1 MEEEKAAAYY
11 DELTRKGGGAARFK
25 QGLGFSSS
33 GPENDAVPTKHA
45 SASSFLGNFVKA
57 SSPTTTSNLQKKS
70 ELESI
75 QNKLKKN
82 PSREEQT
89 HSSRVS
95 GRDRERDHEDRDR
108 ERKRDYR
115 DREKDYRH
123 RDRDR
128 DRDRGRVYRDTDR
141 ERRRSVSPPR
151 ERRGEKRSESGNAR
165 KERTDK
171 VNFPRLIEGYDKMTP
186 AERVKAKMK
195 LQLAETAEKDEAKG
209 MGPGWERFE
218 FDKDA
223 PLDDEELEVA
233 DDDVALVKH
242 IGQSFRFSA
251 IEARREEQIKAAHDE
266 AMFGTSAVPPA
277 VSSDSEPEADNSKQK
292 SNEGGL
298 AKSLLSEKVLA
309 KQQGSWRDRALK
321 RVVSLSAH
329 SLHQRKK
336 NKISTIPVTNPTV
349 HTMASSTVNRWLRPE
364 VYPLFAAVGVAVGIC
379 GFQLVRNLC
388 INPEVRVSKEN
399 RTAGVLDNFAEG
411 EKYSEH
417 FLRKYVRNRTPEIM
431 PSINSFFTNPK

>member
-33 GPENDAVPTKHA
+33 SPENDAVPKKQA
-45 SASSFLGNFVKA
+45 SSSSFLSNFVKA

-95 GRDRERDHEDRDR
+95 SRDRGRDHGDRDR
-108 ERKRDYR
+108 ERKRDYI

-128 DRDRGRVYRDTDR
+128 GRDYRDRDR

-151 ERRGEKRSESGNAR
+151 ERREEKRNESGKAR

-171 VNFPRLIEGYDKMTP
+171 VGFSRLIEGYDKMTP

-195 LQLAETAEKDEAKG
+195 LQLAETAEKDETKG
-209 MGPGWERFE
+209 MGSGWERFE

-266 AMFGTSAVPPA
+266 AMFGASAVPPS
-277 VSSDSEPEADNSKQK
+277 VSSDSEPEADNSEKK

-298 AKSLLSEKVLA
+298 ATSLLSEKVLA
-309 KQQGSWRDRALK
+309 KQQGSWRDRARK
-321 RVVSLSAH
+321 GVVSFSAH
-329 SLHQRKK
+329 SLLKRKK
-336 NKISTIPVTNPTV
+336 RKKTLPVTNSTV
-349 HTMASSTVNRWLRPE
+349 HTMASSTMNRWLRPE

-431 PSINSFFTNPK
+431 PSINSFFTDPK